1 MDEELNVDK
10 LVQSWAFQDEISELS
25 LKMLRAGIELGARST
40 VVALA
45 KIYIAKNYEI
55 LQTDDFDL
63 AVKEGV
69 ERAADEMERRLKN
82 ARGS

>member
-1 MDEELNVDK
+1 MDEGLNVERLIAAWK
-10 LVQSWAFQDEISELS
+10 LQDEVSDLS
-25 LKMLRAGIELGARST
+25 MKMLRAGIELGARST
-40 VVALA
+40 VIALA

-69 ERAADEMERRLKN
+69 ERAVEEMDRRMN
-82 ARGS
+82 DVRGS

>member
-40 VVALA
+40 VVELA
-45 KIYIAKNYEI
+45 TIYIAKNYEI
-55 LQTDDFDL
+55 LQTNDFDL
-63 AVKEGV
+63 AVKQGV
-69 ERAADEMERRLKN
+69 ERAAVEIERRLKN

>member
-69 ERAADEMERRLKN
+69 ERAADEMERRWKN

>member
-10 LVQSWAFQDEISELS
+10 LVQQWAFQDEISELS

-63 AVKEGV
+63 AVKQGV

>member
-10 LVQSWAFQDEISELS
+10 LMQQWAFQDEISELS
-25 LKMLRAGIELGARST
+25 LKMLKAGIELGARST

-45 KIYIAKNYEI
+45 KVYIAKNYDI
-55 LQTDDFDL
+55 LQTDDFDR

-69 ERAADEMERRLKN
+69 DRAAEEMERRLRN
-82 ARGS
+82 VRGS